1 MNKLKRFTV
10 LITIMFLSSCTALD
24 AVKTVTGLGGGGVG
38 VNANLQDGN
47 NTVGQSTSTDIS
59 TDDVYGGVNTTN
71 SEQTFRN
78 AGVVNIMDTNW
89 TILILLIVG
98 WMLPEPRAIFLEI
111 KSWFTKGGK
120 NGQG

>member
-10 LITIMFLSSCTALD
+10 LITIIFLSSCTALD
-24 AVKTVTGLGGGGVG
+24 AVKTVTGFGGGGGVG

-59 TDDVYGGVNTTN
+59 TDEVYGGINTTN

-78 AGVVNIMDTNW
+78 AEVVNIMDTNW
-89 TILILLIVG
+89 AILILLIVG
-98 WMLPEPRAIFLEI
+98 WMLPEPRAIFIEV
-111 KSWFTKGGK
+111 KSWFTRSDK
-120 NGQG
+120 

>member
-111 KSWFTKGGK
+111 KSWFTKGDK
-120 NGQG
+120 NG